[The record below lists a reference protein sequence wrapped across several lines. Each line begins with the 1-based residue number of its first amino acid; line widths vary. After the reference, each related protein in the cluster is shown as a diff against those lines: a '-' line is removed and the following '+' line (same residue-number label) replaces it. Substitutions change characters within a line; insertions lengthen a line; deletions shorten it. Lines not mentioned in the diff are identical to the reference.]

1 MCSPACIDFVTR
13 TVTRSEVAGKR
24 VIEVGSR
31 NVNGSARRV
40 IESMHPA
47 EYVGVDIEA
56 APEVD
61 VICDIEKLC
70 EKFDA
75 ESFDLV
81 VTTEV
86 LEHVRDWRRAVS
98 NLKRMCRPGG
108 VVIVTTRSYGFAYH
122 GYPFDYWRYELSDM
136 RSLFDDCAVETL
148 ETDTRDAGVF
158 MKARKPSTFQERH
171 LGGHSLYSIVLDRRA
186 TNISDEDIRPGR
198 LFRVRLRERIR
209 RALRS
214 LKRTFV
220 PGVRREYREAIRRW
234 GSI

>member
-1 MCSPACIDFVTR
+1 MCSRACVDFVIRALTR
-13 TVTRSEVAGKR
+13 DEVAGKR
-24 VIEVGSR
+24 IIEVGSR
-31 NVNGSARRV
+31 NVNGSARCF

-70 EKFDA
+70 ERFDD
-75 ESFDLV
+75 ERFDLV

-86 LEHVRDWRRAVS
+86 LEHVRDWRLAVS

-136 RSLFDDCAVETL
+136 RSLFGDCAIEAL

-158 MKARKPSTFQERH
+158 MKARKPLAFQERR
-171 LGGHSLYSIVLDRRA
+171 LDGHSLYSIVLDRRA
-186 TNISDEDIRPGR
+186 KTVSDEDVRPGR
-198 LFRVRLRERIR
+198 LLRVRLRERIR

-220 PGVRREYREAIRRW
+220 PSARREYREAVRRW

>member
-1 MCSPACIDFVTR
+1 MCSPTCIDFVTR
-13 TVTRSEVAGKR
+13 TLTRNEVAGKR

-31 NVNGSARRV
+31 NVNGSARRF

-86 LEHVRDWRRAVS
+86 LEHVRDWRLAVS

-136 RSLFDDCAVETL
+136 RSLFDDCAVEAL

-158 MKARKPSTFQERH
+158 MKARKPLTFQERH
-171 LGGHSLYSIVLDRRA
+171 LDSHALYSIVLDKRA
-186 TNISDEDIRPGR
+186 KNISDEDMCPGR
-198 LFRVRLRERIR
+198 LSRVRLRERIR
-209 RALRS
+209 GALRS

-220 PGVRREYREAIRRW
+220 PSARREYREAIRRW

>member
-13 TVTRSEVAGKR
+13 ALARNEVEGKR
-24 VIEVGSR
+24 VLEVGSR
-31 NVNGSARRV
+31 NVNGSARRF
-40 IESMHPA
+40 IESMRPA

-61 VICDIEKLC
+61 VICAIEELR

-86 LEHVRDWRRAVS
+86 LEHVRDWRLAVS

-122 GYPFDYWRYELSDM
+122 GYPFDYWRYEVSDM

-148 ETDTRDAGVF
+148 ETDTCAAGVF
-158 MKARKPSTFQERH
+158 MKARKPLVFQERH
-171 LGGHSLYSIVLDRRA
+171 LGDHSLYSIVLDKRA
-186 TNISDEDIRPGR
+186 KNISDEDIHPGR
-198 LFRVRLRERIR
+198 LFRVRLREQIR
-209 RALRS
+209 GALRS
-214 LKRTFV
+214 LVRTFV
-220 PGVRREYREAIRRW
+220 PSARREYRESIRRW
-234 GSI
+234 SSI

>member
-1 MCSPACIDFVTR
+1 MCSPTCIDFVTR
-13 TVTRSEVAGKR
+13 TLTCNEVAGKR
-24 VIEVGSR
+24 VLEVGSR
-31 NVNGSARRV
+31 NVNGSARRF

-61 VICDIEKLC
+61 VICDIEKLG

-86 LEHVRDWRRAVS
+86 LEHVRDWRRSVS

-108 VVIVTTRSYGFAYH
+108 SVIVTTRSYGFAYH

-136 RSLFDDCAVETL
+136 RRLFDDCTVETL
-148 ETDTRDAGVF
+148 ETDARDAGVF
-158 MKARKPSTFQERH
+158 MKARKPVTFRELH
-171 LGGHSLYSIVLDRRA
+171 LDNHSLYSIVLDKRVK
-186 TNISDEDIRPGR
+186 NISDEDIRAGR
-198 LFRVRLRERIR
+198 LFRVRARERIR
-209 RALRS
+209 GALRS
-214 LKRTFV
+214 LKRTVV
-220 PGVRREYREAIRRW
+220 PSARREHREAIRRW
-234 GSI
+234 DSV

>member
-13 TVTRSEVAGKR
+13 AVTRDEVAGKR
-24 VIEVGSR
+24 VLEVGSR
-31 NVNGSARRV
+31 NVNGSARRI
-40 IESMHPA
+40 IESMRPA

-61 VICDIEKLC
+61 VICDIEKLD
-70 EKFDA
+70 ETFDA

-86 LEHVRDWRRAVS
+86 MEQVRDWRRAVS

-108 VVIVTTRSYGFAYH
+108 VVLVTTRSYGFAYH

-136 RSLFDDCAVETL
+136 RGLFGDCAVEAL
-148 ETDTRDAGVF
+148 EADTRDPGVF
-158 MKARKPSTFQERH
+158 MKARKPLAFQERRLDSH
-171 LGGHSLYSIVLDRRA
+171 LLYSIVLDRRA
-186 TNISDEDIRPGR
+186 KNISDEDTRPAR
-198 LFRVRLRERIR
+198 LLRVRLRERVR

-220 PGVRREYREAIRRW
+220 PRVRREYRDAIGRW
-234 GSI
+234 GAI